1 MIGTSE
7 IFGVSDDGRSLSK
20 NDLRWQMHRIWCAG
34 YRVASYRF
42 HIITIIF
49 CCFFL
54 SGIQTTAAPCCDD
67 SAPPAPSLMIPPTND
82 LEDEDAQSLRISR
95 AGLHVKLPF
104 ESALPENYSDLWW
117 RNLRRPSFCTMVL
130 CHGGCAWR
138 GSAENSACGLIPMF
152 PILYP
157 EGINAPSVC
166 GAMP

>member
-1 MIGTSE
+1 
-7 IFGVSDDGRSLSK
+7 
-20 NDLRWQMHRIWCAG
+20 
-34 YRVASYRF
+34 
-42 HIITIIF
+42 
-49 CCFFL
+49 
-54 SGIQTTAAPCCDD
+54 
-67 SAPPAPSLMIPPTND
+67 MIPPTND